1 MYNLTSHTAIEYY
14 SMSNVFA
21 KKKTKKKNRFH
32 EIFFYES
39 KILVFSPTTVFHLLR
54 PTPIKVMNAIRKNW
68 DNLWKIHLEQK

>member
-14 SMSNVFA
+14 SISFVFA
-21 KKKTKKKNRFH
+21 KKKKIDFTKH
-32 EIFFYES
+32 FYES
-39 KILVFSPTTVFHLLR
+39 KILVFSPTVFHLLR